1 MRLSPSAEPTKKK
14 NCKASSEKVQKQG
27 KKALWGA
34 TMRACIPDFIPIGAD
49 GRYVQVIY
57 CMCPTPVHALS
68 CSVLGISRNP

>member
-1 MRLSPSAEPTKKK
+1 M
-14 NCKASSEKVQKQG
+14 QKQG

-57 CMCPTPVHALS
+57 CMCLNPVHAIS
-68 CSVLGISRNP
+68 CSVLGISRIP